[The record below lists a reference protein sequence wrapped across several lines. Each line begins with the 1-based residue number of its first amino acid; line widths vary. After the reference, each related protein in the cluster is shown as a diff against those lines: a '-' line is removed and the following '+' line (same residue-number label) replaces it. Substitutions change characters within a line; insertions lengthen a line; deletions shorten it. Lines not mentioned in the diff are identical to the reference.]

1 MTAPAPAYLA
11 EGTVLARRYA
21 VGRELGRGGF
31 SVVYL
36 AQDSVVGVPVALKLL
51 VPPPAAAALARERMR
66 REVQAVRGLTHANIV
81 AVHDFV
87 DDGPWSFV
95 VMEYV
100 AGPDLSAKVRQSG
113 PLGPNEVVLLGRDIA
128 AGLAMAHRHG
138 VIHRDVKPQNI
149 LMGPD
154 GRARLTD
161 FGSARLD
168 GVTGVTRTGGLVGTL
183 DYLAPELLAG
193 ERGDG
198 RADLYALGL
207 TLHFALTGRLPDR
220 PGSHVA
226 VPANPDGHHPS
237 RVAGAPRVPAWL
249 DDLVARATAA
259 APARR
264 FPSANAMEDAL
275 AAAGM
280 APRSLEPAEPAA
292 QCALCGEADPFG
304 LGLCV
309 RCGGTSPRTAD
320 RAVMVTPPP
329 GRSER
334 ERVRQAVHELLDG
347 RVHGTL
353 ADSAARGE
361 RALLRVP
368 ASSTG
373 TVLEHLAGRG
383 VPARAVLASR
393 VWTALPLRYYAL
405 LLTMAVAGLAAGRVV
420 PALLWSAPAVALWW
434 WFMGFREIR
443 RPALVSVGLATAL
456 PTAAERE
463 VVEALTEMPGGTAR
477 QLLADIVRSGQRLAG
492 HGGAI
497 AQETLGQ
504 VLAGASR
511 AARQVEGLEESL
523 QRLDRRAEADS
534 DARILGAQD
543 AMERG
548 RDRLVQELLDVLTA
562 LGRTQ
567 GRIAQAGAAAEA
579 GGDGI
584 AALAAELEASLS
596 ANADARRE
604 VEEYLSAGMAE
615 PTVAT

>member
-1 MTAPAPAYLA
+1 MTAPEPAYLR
-11 EGTVLARRYA
+11 EGSVLAGRYT

-36 AQDSVVGVPVALKLL
+36 AGDSVLGGQVALKLL

-100 AGPDLSAKVRQSG
+100 AGPDLSAKVRRSG
-113 PLGPNEVVLLGRDIA
+113 PLGANEVVLLGRDIA

-149 LMGPD
+149 LLGPD

-183 DYLAPELLAG
+183 DYQAPELLAG

-220 PGSHVA
+220 PNSHVA
-226 VPANPDGHHPS
+226 VPASAEGHRPS
-237 RVAGAPRVPAWL
+237 RVAGAPRLPAWL
-249 DDLVARATAA
+249 DDLVARATSA

-264 FPSANAMEDAL
+264 FPSASAMEDAL
-275 AAAGM
+275 AAAGTT
-280 APRSLEPAEPAA
+280 ARDVAAAEPAS

-309 RCGGTSPRTAD
+309 RCGGTSPHAAD
-320 RAVMVTPPP
+320 RAVLVNPPP
-329 GRSER
+329 GGADR
-334 ERVRQAVHELLDG
+334 ERVRQAVRELLGG
-347 RVHGTL
+347 RVDGSVS
-353 ADSAARGE
+353 DSAARGE

-373 TVLEHLAGRG
+373 TVLEHLAARG

-405 LLTMAVAGLAAGRVV
+405 LLTMAVTGMAAGRVV
-420 PALLWSAPAVALWW
+420 PGLLWAAPSVALWW

-456 PTAAERE
+456 PAEAERE
-463 VVEALTEMPGGTAR
+463 VVEALTEMRGGTAR
-477 QLLADIVRSGQRLAG
+477 QLLADIVRTGQRLAD
-492 HGGAI
+492 HGGTI
-497 AQETLGQ
+497 ETAELGL

-523 QRLDRRAEADS
+523 VRLDRRAESEGDE
-534 DARILGAQD
+534 RLLGAQD
-543 AMERG
+543 AIARG

-567 GRIAQAGAAAEA
+567 GRIAQSGAATAD

-584 AALAAELEASLS
+584 ASLAAELEASLS

-604 VEEYLSAGMAE
+604 VEEYLME
-615 PTVAT
+615 V

>member
-1 MTAPAPAYLA
+1 MTSPEPAYLP
-11 EGTVLARRYA
+11 EGTLLAGRYTI
-21 VGRELGRGGF
+21 GRELGRGGF

-36 AQDSVVGVPVALKLL
+36 ARDSVLGGQVALKLL

-66 REVQAVRGLTHANIV
+66 REVQAVRALTHASIV

-87 DDGPWSFV
+87 DDGAWSFV

-113 PLGPNEVVLLGRDIA
+113 PLGAGEVVLLGRDIA
-128 AGLAMAHRHG
+128 AGLAMAHRNG

-149 LMGPD
+149 LLGPD

-220 PGSHVA
+220 PNSHVA
-226 VPANPDGHHPS
+226 VPASAEGHRPS
-237 RVAGAPRVPAWL
+237 RVAGAPRLPTWL

-259 APARR
+259 APSRR
-264 FPSANAMEDAL
+264 FPSAGAMEDAI
-275 AAAGM
+275 AAGGA
-280 APRSLEPAEPAA
+280 APADVRTVEPAS
-292 QCALCGEADPFG
+292 QCALCGEEDPFG

-309 RCGGTSPRTAD
+309 RCGGTSPRAAD
-320 RAVMVTPPP
+320 RAVIVTAPT
-329 GRSER
+329 GRADR
-334 ERVRQAVHELLDG
+334 ERVRQAVQELLGG
-347 RVHGTL
+347 RVGARLT
-353 ADSAARGE
+353 DSAARGE

-368 ASSTG
+368 PASTG
-373 TVLEHLAGRG
+373 TVLEHLAARG
-383 VPARAVLASR
+383 IPARAVLASR

-405 LLTMAVAGLAAGRVV
+405 ILAMAVVGMAAGRVV
-420 PALLWSAPAVALWW
+420 PGLGWAAPAVALWW

-443 RPALVSVGLATAL
+443 RPALVSIGLATAL
-456 PTAAERE
+456 PADAERE
-463 VVEALTEMPGGTAR
+463 VVEALTEMRGGTAR
-477 QLLADIVRSGQRLAG
+477 QLLADIVRTGQRLVG
-492 HGGAI
+492 EGGALG
-497 AQETLGQ
+497 QEQLGQ

-511 AARQVEGLEESL
+511 AARQVEGLDESL
-523 QRLDRRAEADS
+523 VHLDRRAEAGA
-534 DARILGAQD
+534 DARLVGAQD
-543 AMERG
+543 AIMRG

-567 GRIAQAGAAAEA
+567 GRIAQV
-579 GGDGI
+579 GDGI
-584 AALAAELEASLS
+584 SSLAAELEASLS
-596 ANADARRE
+596 ANAAARRE
-604 VEEYLSAGMAE
+604 VEEYLLQ
-615 PTVAT
+615 V

>member
-1 MTAPAPAYLA
+1 MTSPEPAYLP
-11 EGTVLARRYA
+11 EGTLLAGRYTI
-21 VGRELGRGGF
+21 GRELGRGGF

-36 AQDSVVGVPVALKLL
+36 ARDSVLGGQVALKLL

-66 REVQAVRGLTHANIV
+66 REVQAVRALTHASIV

-87 DDGPWSFV
+87 DDGAWSFV

-113 PLGPNEVVLLGRDIA
+113 PLGAGEVVLLGRDIA

-149 LMGPD
+149 LLGPD

-220 PGSHVA
+220 PNSHVA
-226 VPANPDGHHPS
+226 VPASAEGHRPS
-237 RVAGAPRVPAWL
+237 RVAGAPRLPTWL

-259 APARR
+259 APSRR
-264 FPSANAMEDAL
+264 FPSAGAMEDAI
-275 AAAGM
+275 AAGGA
-280 APRSLEPAEPAA
+280 APADVRTVEPAS
-292 QCALCGEADPFG
+292 QCALCGEEDPFG

-309 RCGGTSPRTAD
+309 RCGGTSPRAAD
-320 RAVMVTPPP
+320 RAVIVTAPT
-329 GRSER
+329 GRADR
-334 ERVRQAVHELLDG
+334 ERVRQAVQELLGG
-347 RVHGTL
+347 RVGARLT
-353 ADSAARGE
+353 DSAARGE

-368 ASSTG
+368 PASTG
-373 TVLEHLAGRG
+373 TVLEHLAARG
-383 VPARAVLASR
+383 IPARAVLASR

-405 LLTMAVAGLAAGRVV
+405 ILAMAVVGMAAGRVV
-420 PALLWSAPAVALWW
+420 PGLGWAAPAVALWW

-443 RPALVSVGLATAL
+443 RPALVSIGLATAL
-456 PTAAERE
+456 PADAERE
-463 VVEALTEMPGGTAR
+463 VVEALTEMRGGTAR
-477 QLLADIVRSGQRLAG
+477 QLLADIVRTGQRLVG
-492 HGGAI
+492 EGGALG
-497 AQETLGQ
+497 QEQLGQ

-511 AARQVEGLEESL
+511 AARQVEGLDESL
-523 QRLDRRAEADS
+523 VHLDRRAEAGA
-534 DARILGAQD
+534 DARLVGAQD
-543 AMERG
+543 AIMRG

-567 GRIAQAGAAAEA
+567 GRIAQV
-579 GGDGI
+579 GDGI
-584 AALAAELEASLS
+584 SSLAAELEASLS
-596 ANADARRE
+596 ANAAARRE
-604 VEEYLSAGMAE
+604 VEEYLLQ
-615 PTVAT
+615 V